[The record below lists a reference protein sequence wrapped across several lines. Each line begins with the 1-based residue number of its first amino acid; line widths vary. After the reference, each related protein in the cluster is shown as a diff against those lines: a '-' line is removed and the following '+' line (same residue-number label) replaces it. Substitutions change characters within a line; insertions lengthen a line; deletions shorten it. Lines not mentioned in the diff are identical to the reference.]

1 MSNPSVSLLL
11 RSQGQWVQDLFSK
24 SDAFLEMY
32 RVSDGHSE
40 QLVYR
45 TEVVK
50 NNLSPTWEPF
60 KVSLNYLCSCEETR
74 PLKLRGLGSWAPR
87 CLVWDHNSCGKHD
100 FIGEFT
106 TTFIEMKKAFRE
118 GQAQWDC
125 VSTKYK
131 QKKRNYQ
138 NSGVAILVELRESHD
153 FAINFNPED
162 DECEGIQGV
171 VNAYQNC
178 LPGVQLYS
186 PTNVASIISK
196 VAHMAAAE
204 ECTGEASQYYILQ
217 ILTDSVVSNTADVRE
232 VIEHASHP
240 PTSVIIAGVGNT
252 GFTDTQALDRVEPPV
267 SLTARGASPQPETS
281 CSLCPFGSSRR

>member
-1 MSNPSVSLLL
+1 M
-11 RSQGQWVQDLFSK
+11 
-24 SDAFLEMY
+24 EMY

-74 PLKLRGLGSWAPR
+74 PLKVETGRWGPG
-87 CLVWDHNSCGKHD
+87 GHD

-118 GQAQWDC
+118 GQVRPGQNENHTCQAQWDC

-138 NSGVAILVELRESHD
+138 NSGVAILVEVSSFLDYIMGGCQIHCTIGSWAALSTWRPKRPTQPVTRTVTW
-153 FAINFNPED
+153 AM
-162 DECEGIQGV
+162 
-171 VNAYQNC
+171 A
-178 LPGVQLYS
+178 PG
-186 PTNVASIISK
+186 
-196 VAHMAAAE
+196 
-204 ECTGEASQYYILQ
+204 G
-217 ILTDSVVSNTADVRE
+217 
-232 VIEHASHP
+232 P
-240 PTSVIIAGVGNT
+240 PTL
-252 GFTDTQALDRVEPPV
+252 DTA
-267 SLTARGASPQPETS
+267 
-281 CSLCPFGSSRR
+281 CWFGTRAVYRELGH